1 LAVIDAYYGMHTKKI
16 FFFDGSTAGSF
27 SDHLSRAACMLV
39 ALVGFLGCIRAQAQ
53 TATITTLAPATTAG
67 TFSGVISASD
77 GNFYAVSADEEY
89 SGFNPIDFG
98 CPDQSGNDCT
108 FVVKITPYGKTT
120 ILHTFET
127 AGYGGTGGAPNHDGF
142 GPTPLVEGSDGNLY
156 GSTRSGGSAGYGTIF
171 KISTSG
177 TFTLLYTFPNT
188 GTTQNPVAPNGAY
201 PSRLIFGK
209 DGNLY
214 GTSQGLLG
222 GYSLFQVTPFGAITL
237 IASSTVPGDVAP
249 QSLVQGTDGSFY
261 GVNGYA
267 VEQITLSGFINV
279 IHNFVM
285 NESQTMQ
292 PVGSL
297 VAGPDGNF
305 YGADDLSG
313 DIFQV
318 STSGSVNVIHTLQPA
333 EGQLLSPEITLA
345 SDGNLYGTSY
355 IGGIDTAC
363 PSGTQAGN
371 GIGCGIV
378 YEVTEAGAFTRL
390 YSFLGTSVDGSQP
403 DGWVLQGPAGSLY
416 GTFFNPA
423 PTTYNVM
430 FTVSPKTP
438 LPAPIK
444 ITFSPENP
452 EPEKQLTVNW
462 SVLNA
467 FSATMQQCH
476 GQLSGGPSNAVAPLG
491 PLTGTLTAKVYSG
504 TYNFTPAAA
513 GSYTFTLN
521 CGGIE
526 TGSATVTV
534 GNSVIITTTSP
545 LPGGTVSRKYTA
557 EVTATGGTLPY
568 TWATQNSAPLPA
580 GLTASADTSGNFY
593 ITGTPTQFGT
603 YTVGIGVLDSSSPQ
617 QGTQKTF
624 QLAIESGLSLT
635 PTLSNGHMGTAYSE
649 TASATGGLGPYKW
662 TLASGKL
669 PTGLTLNAT
678 TGVISGTPTAAA
690 SYKFSITVT
699 DSEAMPATFTQTYTV
714 STSPD
719 PLTVPYQK
727 FNCKIHTLCKG
738 TFTATGGIPPYTWT
752 VTAHTLFPGQNPIY
766 VTPPPT
772 LTFSTDGSFSGIPTQ
787 WAALPDSADIIFTAE
802 VTDSESPA
810 VSEAGTVEFA
820 IASDLAVVSVPLPM
834 AYLGSTYLSPA
845 PAASGGKPPYTWKIV
860 PSSTAYYPDFY
871 ANSQG
876 QVGFP
881 TPKGNAPTTAGDYM
895 FNYIVSDSEGVPASA
910 SMEATLDIL
919 PTPVTSMTV
928 LTSSNLTA
936 GTGSSV
942 VLTATVK
949 ATGNLPTGVVT
960 FYNGTVA
967 LGTATLGAAGT
978 ASLTTTFAAPGT
990 YTLTASYA
998 GEGAV
1003 TGSVSAAVTE
1013 TVVTPTVTASV
1024 SPSTLTVAPG
1034 SSGTLTLTLTTVGGY
1049 TGTVTFSCGSLP
1061 SYVGCSFAPS
1071 SVTIAAGQTTATD
1084 VLTITTNNSIKSSL
1098 MTRADTPGGQRSGGV
1113 LFAISIL
1120 PLMVLPLARVRRQLS
1135 RVSRSLALAIL
1146 AVGLG
1151 AFWGCGGHTH
1161 VAAPGTYSIPITLQL
1176 AGGTTQQVTA
1186 SVIVQ

>member
-1 LAVIDAYYGMHTKKI
+1 MVVVNAYWGMRNNRL
-16 FFFDGSTAGSF
+16 FQSGVSTARSF
-27 SDHLSRAACMLV
+27 SDTLSRAACMLL
-39 ALVGFLGCIRAQAQ
+39 AIAGFLGCVCAEAQ
-53 TATITTLAPATTAG
+53 TATITPLAPATTAG
-67 TFSGVISASD
+67 TFSGVIAASD

-89 SGFNPIDFG
+89 GGFNPIDFG

-108 FVVKITPYGKTT
+108 FVVKITPSGTT
-120 ILHTFET
+120 TTLHTFET
-127 AGYGGTGGAPNHDGF
+127 AGYNGRGAPNHDGF
-142 GPTPLVEGSDGNLY
+142 GPTPLVEGPDGDLY
-156 GSTRSGGSAGYGTIF
+156 GSAVSGGSAGYGTIF

-222 GYSLFQVTPFGAITL
+222 GYSLFQVTPFGAITI

-267 VEQITLSGFINV
+267 VEQITLSGFVNV
-279 IHNFVM
+279 IHDFVM

-292 PVGSL
+292 PVGTL
-297 VAGPDGNF
+297 VEGPDGKF

-313 DIFQV
+313 DIFEV
-318 STSGSVNVIHTLQPA
+318 STSGSVNVIHTLQPV
-333 EGQLLSPEITLA
+333 EGELLSPEITLA
-345 SDGNLYGTSY
+345 SDGNLYGTTY
-355 IGGIDTAC
+355 VGGIDTAC
-363 PSGTQAGN
+363 PSGTQAGD
-371 GIGCGIV
+371 GIGCGTV
-378 YEVTEAGAFTRL
+378 YQVTPAGEYANL
-390 YSFLGTSVDGSQP
+390 YSFLGTSVDGAQP
-403 DGWVLQGPAGSLY
+403 DGWLLQGPSGDLY
-416 GTFFNPA
+416 GTFFNPS
-423 PTTYNVM
+423 PTAYNVM
-430 FTVSPKTP
+430 FTVSLKTP
-438 LPAPIK
+438 LHPPIQ
-444 ITFSPENP
+444 ITFSPQDP
-452 EPEKQLTVNW
+452 EPNNPLTVTW
-462 SVLNA
+462 SVSNA
-467 FSATMQQCH
+467 FSTTMQQCH
-476 GQLSGGPSNAVAPLG
+476 GSVSGGPSNAVVRLG
-491 PLTGTLTAKVYSG
+491 PLTGALKGKIYQG
-504 TYNFTPAAA
+504 TYTFTPVAA

-534 GNSVIITTTSP
+534 GNNVMIVTTSP
-545 LPGGTVSRKYTA
+545 LPGGTVSKKYTA

-580 GLTASADTSGNFY
+580 GLTAAADASGNFY

-617 QGTQKTF
+617 QGTQKSF

-635 PTLSNGHMGTAYSE
+635 PTLSNGKIDTAYSQ
-649 TASATGGLGPYKW
+649 TASATGGIGPYKW

-699 DSEAMPATFTQTYTV
+699 DSEVTPATYTQAYTV

-727 FNCKIHTLCKG
+727 FNCTVHAKCTG
-738 TFTATGGIPPYTWT
+738 AFTATGGIPPYTWK
-752 VTAHTLFPGQNPIY
+752 VTAHTLLPGQNPIY

-772 LTFSTDGSFSGIPTQ
+772 LTFSTDGSFSGVPTQ

-810 VSEAGTVEFA
+810 VSDAGIVEFA
-820 IASDLAVVSVPLPM
+820 IASDLAIVSVPLPT

-845 PAASGGKPPYTWKIV
+845 PAASGGTPPYTWKIV
-860 PSSTAYYPDFY
+860 PTSTSYYPDFY

-881 TPKGNAPTTAGDYM
+881 TPKGNAPTTAGDYL
-895 FNYIVSDSEGVPASA
+895 FNYIVFDSEGVPASA

-919 PTPVTSMTV
+919 PTPVSSITV

-942 VLTATVK
+942 VLTATVT
-949 ATGNLPTGVVT
+949 ATGNTPTGVVT
-960 FYNGTVA
+960 FYNGSVV
-967 LGTATLGAAGT
+967 LGTGTLGAAGT

-990 YTLTASYA
+990 YTLTASY
-998 GEGAV
+998 GGGGAV
-1003 TGSVSAAVTE
+1003 LGSVSAAVTE
-1013 TVVTPTVTASV
+1013 TVVTPSVTASV
-1024 SPSTLTVAPG
+1024 SPGTLTVLPG
-1034 SSGTLTLTLTTVGGY
+1034 SSGTLTITLTTVGGY
-1049 TGTVTFSCGSLP
+1049 TGTVALSCGSLP
-1061 SYVGCSFAPS
+1061 PDIGCSFAPPS
-1071 SVTIAAGQTTATD
+1071 LTIAAGQTTATD
-1084 VLTITTNNSIKSSL
+1084 VLTITTNNSTNNSS
-1098 MTRADTPGGQRSGGV
+1098 MTKADPPGGQRSGRV
-1113 LFAISIL
+1113 FFAIGIL
-1120 PLMVLPLARVRRQLS
+1120 PLLLLPLVRVRRKLS
-1135 RVSRSLALAIL
+1135 RVSQLLALAIL

-1151 AFWGCGGHTH
+1151 AFWGCGGHSH

-1176 AGGTTQQVTA
+1176 SGGATQQVTA